1 MKNLTES
8 KSLNRQQ
15 ARLHI
20 GLIEN
25 EIMFFQD
32 NITLAKKAGA
42 DVMYLNGLNKKL
54 FTAKQHKQ
62 SWLNV
67 LLDCN

>member
-1 MKNLTES
+1 MKNLIEA
-8 KSLNRQQ
+8 KSINRKQ

-32 NITLAKKAGA
+32 NITLAKKEGA

-54 FTAKQHKQ
+54 FTAKAHKQ
-62 SWLNV
+62 SWINILSDN
-67 LLDCN
+67 